1 MAANPN
7 MHWSDVMIKADNTTT
22 VDLKNVIQ
30 AKLSAIY
37 AEQIAKTKSEQMRAT
52 TPGSP
57 TKTLQGLESV

>member
-37 AEQIAKTKSEQMRAT
+37 AEQIAKTKSE
-52 TPGSP
+52 
-57 TKTLQGLESV
+57 